1 MKAQKQHT
9 LWLLAAMAA
18 PLAHFARWGWLPALT
33 AVLVVLP
40 LTRIPKDW
48 EGMSLSLAAVES
60 LWLGLVAGSL
70 LSNSAAYWPS
80 DQDFVVPLTLL
91 ALAAVT
97 GSAAAPRVGAAAAL
111 CMVLP
116 AIPAVCAGAVM
127 LEPAWLRPG
136 AFLWPWGLTLVLLLP
151 NLPSA
156 RGSRGKGIGLLTL
169 ALSVLVQGILGFHVA
184 AALPDAFYQTARSL
198 GYLEP
203 VIAVGLTL
211 SWYTMAVFL
220 LDSARFLMPKANV
233 LPVCTAAAAILA
245 RVQLTHPFW
254 ALFSAVLWVF
264 APFLTKMKKVEKN

>member
-18 PLAHFARWGWLPALT
+18 PLAHYARWGWLPALA

-48 EGMSLSLAAVES
+48 EGMSAPVAAVES
-60 LWLGLVAGSL
+60 IWLGLVAGSL

-80 DQDFVVPLTLL
+80 DQDLVVPLTLL

-97 GSAAAPRVGAAAAL
+97 GSAAAPRVGAVAAL

-116 AIPAVCAGAVM
+116 AIPAVCAGAVL

-136 AFLWPWGLTLVLLLP
+136 AITWPWGLSLVLLLP
-151 NLPSA
+151 NLPAA
-156 RGSRGKGIGLLTL
+156 RGSRGRGIGAL
-169 ALSVLVQGILGFHVA
+169 ALVLSVLVQGVLGSEVA
-184 AALPDAFYQTARSL
+184 ASVPDAFYQTARSL

-211 SWYTMAVFL
+211 GWYAMAVL
-220 LDSARFLMPKANV
+220 LLNSARFLTPKANV
-233 LPVCTAAAAILA
+233 LPVCTAAVAILT

-254 ALFSAVLWVF
+254 AVFGAVLWVF
-264 APFLTKMKKVEKN
+264 APFLTKMKKVEKT